1 MSYLKHPEVVSSVYS
16 KFEKAKSSGALFF
29 YPSTRSRA
37 TEHKINFEITTCP
50 ALQKKP
56 ALPAPDFSKRDKPDP
71 FAPPYVPDLF
81 IGELK
86 DELEGDEYVIL
97 LNKFS
102 VIPGHFLMVTKGF
115 HPQNSPLTPPELTQA
130 YLLIRASQKA
140 KYPVFAFYNCGV
152 DSGASQPHK
161 HIQFV
166 PTKAEEDDEDEDDS
180 RPPIESYVQNLKIE
194 DDTKVFSLPL
204 PYVHLVQRL
213 HLPKATVSGTKPLS
227 EQALEELSSILTRTF
242 LGLLDEAVQA
252 IRIYHSG
259 QNTTT
264 GASDVGRASVPS
276 YNIIL
281 TSEHMH
287 LIPRLREHTI
297 DELHPNKGEKSE
309 SDPEA
314 YTPQK
319 LSINSLGFAG
329 MLLAKSDALA
339 RAIKE
344 KGVIELLSQVG
355 VPNKGETSNNVHDS

>member
-37 TEHKINFEITTCP
+37 TEHNINFEITTCP

-97 LNKFS
+97 
-102 VIPGHFLMVTKGF
+102 VRTWADHCTGF

-140 KYPVFAFYNCGV
+140 ESPIFAFYNCGV

-180 RPPIESYVQNLKIE
+180 RPPVESYVQNLKIE

-213 HLPKATVSGTKPLS
+213 HLPKATVSGTKLLS

-242 LGLLDEAVQA
+242 LGLLDEAVQT
-252 IRIYHSG
+252 IRIYHSR

-264 GASDVGRASVPS
+264 GTSDVGRASAPS

-297 DELHPNKGEKSE
+297 EELHPNKGEKSE

-339 RAIKE
+339 GAIKE

>member
-37 TEHKINFEITTCP
+37 TEHNINFEITTS

-56 ALPAPDFSKRDKPDP
+56 SLPAPDFSKRDKPDP
-71 FAPPYVPDLF
+71 FSPPYVPDLF

-86 DELEGDEYVIL
+86 DELEGT
-97 LNKFS
+97 S
-102 VIPGHFLMVTKGF
+102 F

-140 KYPVFAFYNCGV
+140 ESPIFAFYNCG
-152 DSGASQPHK
+152 
-161 HIQFV
+161 
-166 PTKAEEDDEDEDDS
+166 AEEDDEDEDDS
-180 RPPIESYVQNLKIE
+180 RPPVESYVQNLKIE
-194 DDTKVFSLPL
+194 DDNIVLSQSLLFAATLRSFSA
-204 PYVHLVQRL
+204 
-213 HLPKATVSGTKPLS
+213 KAPSSQGDGLRHQPLS
-227 EQALEELSSILTRTF
+227 EQALEELSSITRTF
-242 LGLLDEAVQA
+242 LGLLDEAVQT
-252 IRIYHSG
+252 IRIYHSR

-264 GASDVGRASVPS
+264 GTSDVGRASAPS

-297 DELHPNKGEKSE
+297 EELHPNKGEKSE

-319 LSINSLGFAG
+319 LSINPWVCWDVTGKERRAG
-329 MLLAKSDALA
+329 WSD
-339 RAIKE
+339 
-344 KGVIELLSQVG
+344 Q
-355 VPNKGETSNNVHDS
+355 GEGCDRVAEPSRGAQ